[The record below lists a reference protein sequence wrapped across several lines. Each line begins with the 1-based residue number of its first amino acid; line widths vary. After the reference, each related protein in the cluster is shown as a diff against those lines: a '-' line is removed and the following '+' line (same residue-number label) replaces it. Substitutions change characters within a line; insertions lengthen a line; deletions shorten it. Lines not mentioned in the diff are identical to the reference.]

1 MEWRVLLQSDD
12 LVPPVLFFNIS
23 LLTKCDIFVFWVLIS
38 MKKEHFYSNLEDR
51 LISFSVR
58 IVDLAYRLQ
67 MKPELKS
74 ITNQILKS
82 GISPALN
89 YGEAMH
95 AESKRDFV
103 HKMKIALKELRET
116 HISLKILYNIGR
128 VPFKDEI
135 TSLKEENNELLAI
148 FVSSVKTAQQN
159 MLKQQ
164 ND

>member
-1 MEWRVLLQSDD
+1 M
-12 LVPPVLFFNIS
+12 
-23 LLTKCDIFVFWVLIS
+23 FWVLID
-38 MKKEHFYSNLEDR
+38 MKEKHFYSNLEDR
-51 LISFSVR
+51 LVQFSVK

-95 AESKRDFV
+95 AESKKDFV

-116 HISLKILYNIGR
+116 HISLKILYSIGR

-135 TSLKEENNELLAI
+135 SGLKDENNELLAI

-159 MLKQQ
+159 MIKE
-164 ND
+164 NK

>member
-1 MEWRVLLQSDD
+1 
-12 LVPPVLFFNIS
+12 
-23 LLTKCDIFVFWVLIS
+23 
-38 MKKEHFYSNLEDR
+38 MKKTNLYSNLEDR
-51 LISFSVR
+51 LVAFSVK
-58 IVDLAYRLQ
+58 IIDLAYRLQ
-67 MKPELKS
+67 MKPELKA

-95 AESKRDFV
+95 AESKKDFV

-116 HISLKILYNIGR
+116 HISLKILFNVNR

-135 TSLKEENNELLAI
+135 SFLKDENNELLAI

-159 MLKQQ
+159 MQIEKNKASQT
-164 ND
+164 

>member
-1 MEWRVLLQSDD
+1 
-12 LVPPVLFFNIS
+12 
-23 LLTKCDIFVFWVLIS
+23 
-38 MKKEHFYSNLEDR
+38 MKEKKVSVNLEDR
-51 LISFSVR
+51 LVSFSVK

-74 ITNQILKS
+74 ITNQILRS

-116 HISLKILYNIGR
+116 HISLKILYSIGR
-128 VPFKDEI
+128 VPYKDEI
-135 TSLKEENNELLAI
+135 TYLKDENNELLAI
-148 FVSSVKTAQQN
+148 FVSSVKTAQRN
-159 MLKQQ
+159 MINEK
-164 ND
+164 

>member
-1 MEWRVLLQSDD
+1 MA
-12 LVPPVLFFNIS
+12 NN
-23 LLTKCDIFVFWVLIS
+23 
-38 MKKEHFYSNLEDR
+38 HYYSNLEDR
-51 LISFSVR
+51 LVDFSVK
-58 IVDLAYRLQ
+58 IVNLGYKLQ

-74 ITNQILKS
+74 LTGQILKS

-95 AESKRDFV
+95 AESKKDFV

-116 HISLKILYNIGR
+116 HISLKILNALNS

-135 TSLKEENNELLAI
+135 IDLKNENNELLAI

-159 MLKQQ
+159 MIKSKIEKK
-164 ND
+164 D